1 MFTTM
6 IFFQVFEVV
15 LDVQV
20 SRAVKQHVK
29 FSWCPTVLEL
39 VAMILGLLFFFECR
53 HLATLRCVSVMRGAS
68 KTWWATG

>member
-39 VAMILGLLFFFECR
+39 VAMILGLLFF
-53 HLATLRCVSVMRGAS
+53 
-68 KTWWATG
+68 